1 MTAVKAITEDKSVNH
16 GASQQRPGLIAADSD
31 PRTLLSSLLR
41 DVVKSR
47 YPAVA
52 HVLENESPLINLAES
67 DCISALQVLGAWF
80 HLSRIAVEHGAMRR
94 RRRIETDRGPE
105 ACKGGFFNV
114 LADLKQTGVV
124 SSDIENTIK
133 TLDIGPTITA
143 HPTEAK
149 RVTVLEIHRR
159 IYRLVVTLETD
170 RWTPREREKFV
181 RDLRSEIDL
190 LIMTGEL
197 RMERPTIAQECAWG
211 MHFFDEIIFEATGQV
226 YELFDAALGELYP
239 ETPLTVPPCIRFSSW
254 IGGDR
259 DGNPNVTA
267 QVTAD
272 AVGEARL
279 LALRH
284 YVTRLENLSH
294 RLSISANIVAV
305 PETFTERL
313 DKLLGSTNGGSE
325 LAIRN
330 PKEIVRQYLT
340 AISRRLTT
348 MINAGLDSSAAYVS
362 PQHLVEDLKALET
375 MLDSIGSSDIARDQ
389 IIPLRREVETFGFR
403 TFSLDIRQNST
414 VVNRVLADIWRIRDG
429 RDAGVPVVGSAAWST
444 RLRSE
449 LKQQSVEIDP
459 IDLFDDYTDETR
471 ELVRLFRLINEA
483 NRGPDPEA
491 VGAFI
496 LSMTTSADDILAV
509 YLLARYCGMTSI
521 DDHYSIRTLQVIP
534 LFETI
539 DDLRNAPEILKTLFS
554 TATIRRALR
563 KNKNVQEVM
572 VGYSD
577 SNKDGGFFCS
587 RWELAKAQYRI
598 TETGAKSHITIKFFH
613 GRGGSVSRGG
623 GPTGRSIAA
632 QPANTIGGRMR
643 LTEQGEVV
651 SAKYANRGTAVH
663 ELEVLTA
670 GVLAHTL
677 KSPHEPELKRNPEFE
692 EALEALSGLSQA
704 AYSGLITKPGFI
716 TYFQEASPVEELAML
731 KIGSRPAKRFG
742 AAELSDLRAIPW
754 VFAWSQNRHLITGW
768 YGIGSALES
777 FLNVRGADGEVLL
790 QNMFARSRHFALA
803 IDEIEK
809 ALCQADMG
817 LAAEYAGLVGER
829 AAAES
834 VFEAIAA
841 EYERSARVVRLIIG
855 GGNLGERFPRFR
867 KTLDE
872 SLPMINRVNG
882 LQVELLR
889 RARQIRAEGGTPRK
903 TEIALLLS
911 MNCISAGLGWTG

>member
-1 MTAVKAITEDKSVNH
+1 MAEVLAVNEQRL
-16 GASQQRPGLIAADSD
+16 ASTWGSAKPSGQDCVDTSSRELLS
-31 PRTLLSSLLR
+31 TLLR
-41 DVVKSR
+41 AVVKKR
-47 YPAVA
+47 YRAVA
-52 HVLENESPLINLAES
+52 HVLENKSPLINLAEG
-67 DCISALQVLGAWF
+67 DCISALQVLGVWF
-80 HLSRIAVEHGAMRR
+80 HLSRIAVEHNAMRR
-94 RRRIETDRGPE
+94 RRKIESERGV
-105 ACKGGFFNV
+105 AATKGGFFNV
-114 LADLKQTGVV
+114 LADLKDTGI
-124 SSDIENTIK
+124 SFAEIKETIK
-133 TLDIGPTITA
+133 VLDIGPTITA

-159 IYRLVVTLETD
+159 IYRLLVTLETD
-170 RWTPREREKFV
+170 RWTPREREKFI

-226 YELFDAALGELYP
+226 YQLFDAALAELYP
-239 ETPLTVPPCIRFSSW
+239 DKPLAAPSCIRFSSW

-272 AVGEARL
+272 AIGEARML
-279 LALRH
+279 VLNH
-284 YVTRLENLSH
+284 YINRLESLSQ

-305 PETFTERL
+305 PEAFSDRL
-313 DKLLGSTNGGSE
+313 GKLLAIISGGSE
-325 LAIRN
+325 IAKRN
-330 PKEIVRQYLT
+330 PKEVVRQYLG

-348 MINAGLDSSAAYVS
+348 MAKAGLDSTAAYAS
-362 PQHLVEDLKALET
+362 PRHLAEDLIALEA
-375 MLDSIGSSDIARDQ
+375 MLTSIESDDIAREQ
-389 IIPLRREVETFGFR
+389 IVPLRREVETFGFR

-414 VVNRVLADIWRIRDG
+414 VVNRVLADIWSIRDG
-429 RDAGVPVVGSAAWST
+429 SDNNVPAPGTNAWTT
-444 RLRSE
+444 RLRGE
-449 LKQQSVEIDP
+449 LKQQPIELDP

-471 ELVRLFRLINEA
+471 ELVRLFRLINQA

-521 DDHYSIRTLQVIP
+521 DDHYSIRTLHVIP

-554 TATIRRALR
+554 TVTIRRALR
-563 KNKNVQEVM
+563 KNENVQEVM

-587 RWELAKAQYRI
+587 RWELAKAQYRV
-598 TETGAKSHITIKFFH
+598 TEIGAKSHIAIKFFH

-651 SAKYANRGTAVH
+651 SAKYANRGTAVR

-704 AYSGLITKPGFI
+704 AYSNLISTPGFI

-777 FLNVRGADGEVLL
+777 FLNVRGADGELLL
-790 QNMFARSRHFALA
+790 QNMFAKSRHFALA
-803 IDEIEK
+803 MDEIEK
-809 ALCQADMG
+809 ALCQSDMG
-817 LAAEYAGLVGER
+817 LAAEYASLVSER
-829 AAAES
+829 QSAET
-834 VFEAIAA
+834 VFDAIAS
-841 EYERSARVVRLIIG
+841 EHERSARVVRLIIG

-872 SLPMINRVNG
+872 SLPMINRVNS

-889 RARQIRAEGGTPRK
+889 RARKIRADGGTPKK

>member
-1 MTAVKAITEDKSVNH
+1 MIS
-16 GASQQRPGLIAADSD
+16 SD
-31 PRTLLSSLLR
+31 PTSGLYEARDASIDASPFAGSNSAHELFGSLLR
-41 DVVKSR
+41 DIVEKR
-47 YPAVA
+47 FPAVA
-52 HVLENESPLINLAES
+52 SLLENDSPLINLAED
-67 DCISALQVLGAWF
+67 DCNSALQVLGVWF

-94 RRRIETDRGPE
+94 RRDIETERGPE
-105 ACKGGFFNV
+105 AVKGGFFNI
-114 LADLKQTGVV
+114 LDDLKQ
-124 SSDIENTIK
+124 SDLPVEDLSETIGC
-133 TLDIGPTITA
+133 LNVGPTITA

-149 RVTVLEIHRR
+149 RVTVLEVHRR
-159 IYRLVVTLETD
+159 IYRLLVSLETD
-170 RWTPREREKFV
+170 RWTPREREAYI
-181 RDLRSEIDL
+181 RDLKNEIEL

-226 YELFDAALGELYP
+226 YERFDEALDELYP
-239 ETPLTVPPCIRFSSW
+239 QHKRRAPACIRFSSW

-267 QVTAD
+267 QVTSE
-272 AVGEARL
+272 AVREAREL
-279 LALRH
+279 CLRH
-284 YVTRLENLSH
+284 YIKRIDELSQ
-294 RLSISANIVAV
+294 RLSISANLVSV
-305 PETFTERL
+305 PKSFIERL
-313 DKLLGSTNGGSE
+313 EKVLSVTHGSKEISD
-325 LAIRN
+325 RN
-330 PKEIVRQYLT
+330 PKEVARQYLT

-348 MINAGLDSSAAYVS
+348 TLKVGADSSAAYVS
-362 PQHLVEDLKALET
+362 PEHLTEDLKALEA
-375 MLDSIGSSDIARDQ
+375 MFADIGSEDIATVH
-389 IIPLRREVETFGFR
+389 ILPLRREVQTFGFR

-414 VVNRVLADIWRIRDG
+414 VVNRVLADIWRLRG
-429 RDAGVPVVGSAAWST
+429 RDDGEVPEPGTTAWSD
-444 RLRSE
+444 RLRGE
-449 LKQQSVEIDP
+449 LKQQSANPDP

-471 ELVRLFRLINEA
+471 ELVRLFRVISEA

-509 YLLARYCGMTSI
+509 YLLARYCGMTSF

-539 DDLRNAPEILKTLFS
+539 EDLRNAPDILKTLFS
-554 TATIRRALR
+554 VATVRRALR
-563 KNKNVQEVM
+563 KNGSVQEVM

-587 RWELAKAQYRI
+587 RWELAKGQYRI
-598 TETGAKSHITIKFFH
+598 MEAGAKAHIAIKFFH

-632 QPANTIGGRMR
+632 QPAKTIGGRMR

-677 KSPHEPELKRNPEFE
+677 KSPHEPELKRNSEFE

-704 AYSGLITKPGFI
+704 AYSNLINMPGFI
-716 TYFQEASPVEELAML
+716 DYFQEASPVEELAML

-768 YGIGSALES
+768 YGMGSALES
-777 FLNVRGADGEVLL
+777 FINVRGADGEVLL
-790 QNMFARSRHFALA
+790 QRMFAGSRHFALA
-803 IDEIEK
+803 IDEVEK
-809 ALCQADMG
+809 ALCQSDMSIALAYSQLVADRDK
-817 LAAEYAGLVGER
+817 ADAVYKTIAGEHER
-829 AAAES
+829 T
-834 VFEAIAA
+834 
-841 EYERSARVVRLIIG
+841 ARFVRLIIG
-855 GGNLGERFPRFR
+855 GRNLGERFPRFR

-872 SLPMINRVNG
+872 SLPMINRVNR

-889 RARQIRAEGGTPRK
+889 KARKVRAEGGAPRK